1 MTVKE
6 PAKERG
12 KPSRLE
18 ARVEPEILALI
29 KRAAEIQG
37 RTVSDF
43 VVAASQEAA
52 RRAIE
57 DTAVIRFTLEGQ
69 EAFAEAIM
77 NPRPTPAGF
86 KKAVARHRQLI
97 REVR

>member
-1 MTVKE
+1 MTIKKTSRT
-6 PAKERG
+6 A
-12 KPSRLE
+12 RLE
-18 ARVEPEILALI
+18 ARVAPDTLAMV

-43 VVAASQEAA
+43 VVAAAQDAA
-52 RRAIE
+52 KRAIADAE
-57 DTAVIRFTLEGQ
+57 VIRFTLEGQ
-69 EAFAEAIM
+69 RAFAEAM
-77 NPRPTPAGF
+77 ANPRPTPAGF

>member
-1 MTVKE
+1 MTIKV
-6 PAKERG
+6 PTKERG

-18 ARVEPEILALI
+18 ARIEPEILALI

-43 VVAASQEAA
+43 VVAASREAA

-57 DTAVIRFTLEGQ
+57 DTTVIRLSLEGQ
-69 EAFAEAIM
+69 EAFTEAIT

-86 KKAVARHRQLI
+86 KKAVARHRRLI

>member
-1 MTVKE
+1 MTTKDRRRT
-6 PAKERG
+6 ARI
-12 KPSRLE
+12 E
-18 ARVEPEILALI
+18 ARVAPDTLAMV

-43 VVAASQEAA
+43 VVTAAQEAA

-57 DTAVIRFTLEGQ
+57 DTEVIRLTIEGQ
-69 EAFAEAIM
+69 RQFAEAIL
-77 NPRPTPAGF
+77 NPPAPPDGF
-86 KKAVARHRQLI
+86 RKAVARHRRLI